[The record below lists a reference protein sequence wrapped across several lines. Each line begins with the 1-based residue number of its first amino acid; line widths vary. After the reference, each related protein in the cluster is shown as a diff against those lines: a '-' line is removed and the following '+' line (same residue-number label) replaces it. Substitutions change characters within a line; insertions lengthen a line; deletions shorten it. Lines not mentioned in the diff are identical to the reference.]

1 MQVSSWLL
9 CLWPGLPRLWCRGE
23 WRSLWT
29 ALAFAAA
36 LNLWFAAS
44 FLWTELLP
52 AKLILPGWVALLA
65 FWLVSCWRSR
75 RAWRDI
81 QAGVGDRA
89 PEDLFIRAQGEY
101 LSRHWLEAEHLL
113 LDLVRQHD
121 RDAEAQLLLATL
133 YRRTQRIPEAQ
144 ERLDA
149 LERLEGSQR
158 WRLEIAQE
166 RRLIEREES
175 QTEGLSP
182 GTDEHA
188 DGNQEPGPVATLVS
202 GT

>member
-23 WRSLWT
+23 WRSLWM
-29 ALAFAAA
+29 ALAFAAT

-52 AKLILPGWVALLA
+52 GNLILPGWAVLCV
-65 FWLVSCWRSR
+65 FWVVSCWYSR

-81 QAGVGDRA
+81 QAGLGDRA
-89 PEDLFIRAQGEY
+89 PEDLFIRAQREY
-101 LSRHWLEAEHLL
+101 LNRHWLEAEHLL
-113 LDLVRQHD
+113 LDLVRKHE

-133 YRRTQRIPEAQ
+133 YRRTRRIPEAR

-149 LERLEGSQR
+149 LERLEGSRR
-158 WRLEIAQE
+158 WLLEIAQE

-175 QTEGLSP
+175 RSAGTSP
-182 GTDEHA
+182 GQDEQGGG
-188 DGNQEPGPVATLVS
+188 DQEQGTVATLVS
-202 GT
+202 RT